1 MAPPAAT
8 TGSTATTPGLAGS
21 GYRPGWRRSARRT
34 RTDSNGTHDAS
45 PVTLAP
51 HSNASAARS
60 GPRGS
65 QVPQR
70 PGPLLCVSIR
80 GTRLKLR
87 TFPNVPAVC
96 TSDAHRL
103 AQLRTRPSFSTP
115 RTGGRNSASSSV
127 TPWPARS
134 SSSSASISATVA
146 SASVTREASTTTQ
159 CCGRLLAHAGSNS
172 ILEPVS
178 VREEQQPVDSHEDL
192 VRRDEISMTDPTV
205 GGRGGR
211 DHHGLALPGRSAPRT
226 E

>member
-1 MAPPAAT
+1 MEAKRSPHQNGLGMA
-8 TGSTATTPGLAGS
+8 LM
-21 GYRPGWRRSARRT
+21 
-34 RTDSNGTHDAS
+34 
-45 PVTLAP
+45 TLLLWLSLH
-51 HSNASAARS
+51 HSNPSAARS

-70 PGPLLCVSIR
+70 PGPLLCVSIP
-80 GTRLKLR
+80 GNTVEA
-87 TFPNVPAVC
+87 PNVPKRPGVC

-115 RTGGRNSASSSV
+115 RTGGRNSVSSIV

-134 SSSSASISATVA
+134 SPSSASISATVA
-146 SASVTREASTTTQ
+146 SASMTREASTTTQ

-178 VREEQQPVDSHEDL
+178 VREEQQTVDSHEDL

-205 GGRGGR
+205 GRRGGR
-211 DHHGLALPGRSAPRT
+211 DHHGPGPARALGTQDGEAQHARGDPGGTGSRR
-226 E
+226 